1 MADFRLHIVTAQRVV
16 FDEPVTS
23 LTLPGEEGY
32 FGLLAHHAP
41 IVAVLG
47 EGKMTLRRGT
57 KEDTAQIKGGFL
69 EMSDNV
75 ATLLLDEL
83 EGLGGIVRAEA
94 EEEES

>member
-23 LTLPGEEGY
+23 LVLPGEEGY

-47 EGKMTLRRGT
+47 EGKMTLRRGSR
-57 KEDTAQIKGGFL
+57 EDEARINGGFL

-83 EGLGGIVRAEA
+83 EGLGDIVREPV
-94 EEEES
+94 ESD

>member
-23 LTLPGEEGY
+23 LTLPGEQGY

-47 EGKMTLRRGT
+47 EGKMTLRRGSR
-57 KEDTAQIKGGFL
+57 EDEARIKGGFL

-83 EGLGGIVRAEA
+83 EGLGDIVREPV
-94 EEEES
+94 EEN

>member
-1 MADFRLHIVTAQRVV
+1 MADFRLHIVTSQRVV

-23 LTLPGEEGY
+23 LTLPGEHGY

-47 EGKMTLRRGT
+47 EGKMTLRRGNR
-57 KEDTAQIKGGFL
+57 EDDARIKGGFF

-83 EGLGGIVRAEA
+83 EGLGSIVQEEAAE
-94 EEEES
+94 